1 MSETVLAWSTMIW
14 SDTPEPQ
21 PRELYGGSLLLA
33 VQNRW
38 NRSSDDPDRK
48 FIPGLLGADPCV
60 TVISGTGDIEVVIC
74 NDYNEVRVEDIKP
87 NFVVLTELN

>member
-38 NRSSDDPDRK
+38 NFSSDDPDRK
-48 FIPGLLGADPCV
+48 FIPGLLGASPTV
-60 TVISGTGDIEVVIC
+60 TVISGTGNIEVVIA
-74 NDYNEVRVEDIKP
+74 NDLNEVRVENIKP
-87 NFVVLTELN
+87 NLLVITD

>member
-1 MSETVLAWSTMIW
+1 MSEKVLAWSTMIW

-21 PRELYGGSLLLA
+21 PRELYGDSLLLA

-48 FIPGLLGADPCV
+48 FIPGLLGANLCV
-60 TVISGTGDIEVVIC
+60 TVISGTGDIEVVIA
-74 NDYNEVRVEDIKP
+74 NDVNQVEVKNIKP

>member
-1 MSETVLAWSTMIW
+1 MSETILAWSTMIW

-38 NRSSDDPDRK
+38 NSVRKDPDRK
-48 FIPGLLGADPCV
+48 FIPGLLGANVAV
-60 TVISGTGDIEVVIC
+60 TVISGTGDIEVVIA
-74 NDYNEVRVEDIKP
+74 NEVNEVKVDDIKP
-87 NFVVLTELN
+87 NFVVFTD

>member
-1 MSETVLAWSTMIW
+1 MSETTLAWSTMIW

-38 NRSSDDPDRK
+38 NSVRKDPDRK
-48 FIPGLLGADPCV
+48 FIPGLLGANVAV
-60 TVISGTGDIEVVIC
+60 TVISGTGDIEVVIA
-74 NDYNEVRVEDIKP
+74 NEVNEVKVDDIKP
-87 NFVVLTELN
+87 NFVVFTELN

>member
-1 MSETVLAWSTMIW
+1 MIW

-38 NRSSDDPDRK
+38 NRSSKDPDRK
-48 FIPGLLGADPCV
+48 FIPGLLGADLTV
-60 TVISGTGDIEVVIC
+60 TVISGTGDIEVVIA
-74 NDYNEVRVEDIKP
+74 NEVNEVKVDDIKP
-87 NFVVLTELN
+87 NFVVFTD

>member
-1 MSETVLAWSTMIW
+1 MSEKVLAWSTMIW

-48 FIPGLLGADPCV
+48 FIPGLLGASPTV
-60 TVISGTGDIEVVIC
+60 TVISGTGNIEVVIA
-74 NDYNEVRVEDIKP
+74 NDLNEVRVENIKP
-87 NFVVLTELN
+87 NLLVITD

>member
-1 MSETVLAWSTMIW
+1 MSEKVLAWSTMIW

-48 FIPGLLGADPCV
+48 FIPGLLGASPTV
-60 TVISGTGDIEVVIC
+60 TVISGTGNIEVVIA
-74 NDYNEVRVEDIKP
+74 NDMNEVRVENIKP
-87 NFVVLTELN
+87 NLLVITD

>member
-1 MSETVLAWSTMIW
+1 MSETTLAWSTMIW

-48 FIPGLLGADPCV
+48 FIPGLLGADLTV
-60 TVISGTGDIEVVIC
+60 TVISGTGDIEVVIA
-74 NDYNEVRVEDIKP
+74 NEVNEVKVDDIKP
-87 NFVVLTELN
+87 NFVVFTELN

>member
-1 MSETVLAWSTMIW
+1 MIW

-38 NRSSDDPDRK
+38 NRSSKDPDRK
-48 FIPGLLGADPCV
+48 FIPGLLGADLTV
-60 TVISGTGDIEVVIC
+60 TVISGTGDIEVVIA
-74 NDYNEVRVEDIKP
+74 NDVNEVRVKDIKP

>member
-38 NRSSDDPDRK
+38 NSVRKDPDRK
-48 FIPGLLGADPCV
+48 FIPGLLGANVAV
-60 TVISGTGDIEVVIC
+60 TVISGTGDIEVVIA
-74 NDYNEVRVEDIKP
+74 NEVNEVKVDDIKP
-87 NFVVLTELN
+87 NFVVFTD

>member
-48 FIPGLLGADPCV
+48 FIPGLLGASPTV
-60 TVISGTGDIEVVIC
+60 TVISGTGNIEVVIA
-74 NDYNEVRVEDIKP
+74 NDMNEVRVENIKP
-87 NFVVLTELN
+87 NLLVITD

>member
-1 MSETVLAWSTMIW
+1 MIW

-48 FIPGLLGADPCV
+48 FIPGLLGASPTV
-60 TVISGTGDIEVVIC
+60 TVISGTGNIEVVIA
-74 NDYNEVRVEDIKP
+74 NDLNEVRVENIKP
-87 NFVVLTELN
+87 NLLVITD

>member
-1 MSETVLAWSTMIW
+1 MSEKVLAWSTMIW

-48 FIPGLLGADPCV
+48 FIPGLLGASPTV

-74 NDYNEVRVEDIKP
+74 NDMNEVRVEDIKP
-87 NFVVLTELN
+87 NLLVITD

>member
-1 MSETVLAWSTMIW
+1 MSETTLAWSTMIW

-38 NRSSDDPDRK
+38 NRSSKDPDRK
-48 FIPGLLGADPCV
+48 FIPGLLGADLCV
-60 TVISGTGDIEVVIC
+60 TVISGTGDIEVVIA
-74 NDYNEVRVEDIKP
+74 NEVNEVKVDDIKP
-87 NFVVLTELN
+87 NFVVFTELN

>member
-1 MSETVLAWSTMIW
+1 MSETTLAWSTMIW

-38 NRSSDDPDRK
+38 NSVRKDPDRK
-48 FIPGLLGADPCV
+48 FIPGLLGADLTV
-60 TVISGTGDIEVVIC
+60 TVISGTGDIEVVIA
-74 NDYNEVRVEDIKP
+74 NDVNEVRVENIKP
-87 NFVVLTELN
+87 NFLVLTELN

>member
-48 FIPGLLGADPCV
+48 FIPGLLGASPTV
-60 TVISGTGDIEVVIC
+60 TVISGTGNIEVVIA
-74 NDYNEVRVEDIKP
+74 NDLNEVRVENIKP
-87 NFVVLTELN
+87 NLLVITD

>member
-1 MSETVLAWSTMIW
+1 MSETTLAWSTMIW

-38 NRSSDDPDRK
+38 NRSSKDPDRK
-48 FIPGLLGADPCV
+48 FIPGLLGADLTV
-60 TVISGTGDIEVVIC
+60 TVISGTGDIEVVIA
-74 NDYNEVRVEDIKP
+74 NEVNEVKVDDIKP
-87 NFVVLTELN
+87 NFVVFTD

>member
-1 MSETVLAWSTMIW
+1 MIW

-38 NRSSDDPDRK
+38 NRSSKDPDRK
-48 FIPGLLGADPCV
+48 FIPGLLGADLTV
-60 TVISGTGDIEVVIC
+60 TVISGTGDIEVVIA
-74 NDYNEVRVEDIKP
+74 NEVNEVKVEDIKP
-87 NFVVLTELN
+87 NFVVFTELN

>member
-38 NRSSDDPDRK
+38 NSVRKDPDRK
-48 FIPGLLGADPCV
+48 FIPGLLGASPTV
-60 TVISGTGDIEVVIC
+60 TVISGTGNIEVVIA
-74 NDYNEVRVEDIKP
+74 NDLNEVRVENIKP
-87 NFVVLTELN
+87 NLLVITD

>member
-1 MSETVLAWSTMIW
+1 MSETTLAWSTMIW

-38 NRSSDDPDRK
+38 NSVRKDPDRK
-48 FIPGLLGADPCV
+48 FIPGLLGADLTV
-60 TVISGTGDIEVVIC
+60 TVISGTGDIEVVIA
-74 NDYNEVRVEDIKP
+74 NEVNEVKVDDIKP
-87 NFVVLTELN
+87 NFVVFTD

>member
-1 MSETVLAWSTMIW
+1 MSEKVLAWSTMIW

-38 NRSSDDPDRK
+38 NSVRKDPDRK
-48 FIPGLLGADPCV
+48 FIPGLLGADLCV

-74 NDYNEVRVEDIKP
+74 NDVNEVRVKDIKP
-87 NFVVLTELN
+87 NLLVITD

>member
-1 MSETVLAWSTMIW
+1 MSETTLAWSTMIW

-38 NRSSDDPDRK
+38 NSVRKDPDRK
-48 FIPGLLGADPCV
+48 FIPGLLGASSTV
-60 TVISGTGDIEVVIC
+60 TVISGTGDIEVVIA
-74 NDYNEVRVEDIKP
+74 NDVNEVRVKDIKP
-87 NFVVLTELN
+87 NLLVLTELN

>member
-1 MSETVLAWSTMIW
+1 MSEKVLAWSTMIW

-38 NRSSDDPDRK
+38 NRSSKDPDRK
-48 FIPGLLGADPCV
+48 FIPGLLGASSTV
-60 TVISGTGDIEVVIC
+60 TVISGTGDIEVVIA
-74 NDYNEVRVEDIKP
+74 NEVNEVKVDDIKP
-87 NFVVLTELN
+87 NFVVFTD

>member
-1 MSETVLAWSTMIW
+1 MSEKVLAWSTMIW

-38 NRSSDDPDRK
+38 NFSSDDPDRK
-48 FIPGLLGADPCV
+48 FIPGLLGASPTV
-60 TVISGTGDIEVVIC
+60 TVISGTGNIEVVIA
-74 NDYNEVRVEDIKP
+74 NDLNEVRVENIKP
-87 NFVVLTELN
+87 NLLVITD

>member
-1 MSETVLAWSTMIW
+1 MSDTTLAWSTMIW

-38 NRSSDDPDRK
+38 NSVRKDPDRK
-48 FIPGLLGADPCV
+48 FIPGLLGADLTV
-60 TVISGTGDIEVVIC
+60 TVISGTGDIEVVIA
-74 NDYNEVRVEDIKP
+74 NEVNEVKVDDIKP
-87 NFVVLTELN
+87 NFVVFTD

>member
-1 MSETVLAWSTMIW
+1 MSETILAWSTMIW

-38 NRSSDDPDRK
+38 NSVRKDPDRK
-48 FIPGLLGADPCV
+48 FIPGLLGADLTV
-60 TVISGTGDIEVVIC
+60 TVISGTGDIEVVIA
-74 NDYNEVRVEDIKP
+74 NEVNEVKVDDIKP
-87 NFVVLTELN
+87 NFVVFTD